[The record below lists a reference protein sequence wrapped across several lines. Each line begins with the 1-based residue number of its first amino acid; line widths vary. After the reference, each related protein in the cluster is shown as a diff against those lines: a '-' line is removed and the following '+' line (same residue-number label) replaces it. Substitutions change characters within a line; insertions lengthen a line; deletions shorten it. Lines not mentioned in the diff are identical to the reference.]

1 MRKQNLF
8 EAELRLVVAARWEQ
22 RQDAVQQLRALA
34 GAFALFSQ
42 EGHVTW
48 ERSRIRR
55 YRRAFQPFLRRGFL
69 LSSADVSRLWHPTT
83 KTVNAPTLA
92 VTESRRLEPAPDFA
106 SRQMRRGDMLLGRTT
121 FRGEGHPVR
130 LGLQD
135 RLRHVLMIGRTGTG
149 KSTLMENMF
158 LAEMQAGNGCCLIDP
173 HGDLFETVQT
183 LVPSDRIGDV
193 VSFDVADRQHPLGF
207 NILDC
212 SDPDRF
218 ALVADGGVSAFKKV
232 FGLSEAETP
241 RLISILRNSLL
252 TLVEMPGTTLL
263 DIGRLL
269 TEEPYRALAIRRVS
283 NPVVKNYWV
292 HRFGKWT
299 RSERTKAVEAV
310 LNKVDSFATTPLLQ
324 KIVGQ
329 PRNGLDLRRAM
340 DEGQIVLV
348 NLSKGRVGEDAAN
361 MLGSLLVTQLQLDA
375 MSRADIP
382 PHDRRPFF
390 VYIDEF
396 QNFATESFPAIL
408 SEARKFGLG
417 LIAAHQYL
425 DQVPRETA
433 KAVFGNVGT
442 LISFQVGADDAELLA
457 RQFSRDRGD
466 IQERDLINLPRYHAL
481 VRLLVDGMPTR
492 RLTMETCAPPE
503 RQSRVTADAIRFL
516 FPEAKARSPA
526 VAASMS
532 PLLTKESSSSPR
544 RRAR

>member
-1 MRKQNLF
+1 VT
-8 EAELRLVVAARWEQ
+8 VVAHDGRRYHYCIELDNATQSIRSETNL
-22 RQDAVQQLRALA
+22 DAL
-34 GAFALFSQ
+34 
-42 EGHVTW
+42 EW
-48 ERSRIRR
+48 KIRR
-55 YRRAFQPFLRRGFL
+55 YEAWQYAAAERGENFRVLFATTGSRAHAKNIVAAA
-69 LSSADVSRLWHPTT
+69 ADVLLEPRRELVLSC
-83 KTVNAPTLA
+83 
-92 VTESRRLEPAPDFA
+92 RLEDYLAAPNPFT
-106 SRQMRRGDMLLGRTT
+106 Q
-121 FRGEGHPVR
+121 P
-130 LGLQD
+130 
-135 RLRHVLMIGRTGTG
+135 
-149 KSTLMENMF
+149 
-158 LAEMQAGNGCCLIDP
+158 
-173 HGDLFETVQT
+173 
-183 LVPSDRIGDV
+183 VPSDRICDV
-193 VSFDVADRQHPLGF
+193 VSFDVADRRHPLGF

-218 ALVADGGVSAFKKV
+218 ALVADGVVSAFKKV

-252 TLVEMPGTTLL
+252 TLVEMPGTTLH

-283 NPVVKNYWV
+283 NPVVKAYWV

-324 KIVGQ
+324 RIVGQ
-329 PRNGLDLRRAM
+329 PRNGLNLRRAM
-340 DEGQIVLV
+340 DEGRIVLV
-348 NLSKGRVGEDAAN
+348 NLSKGSVGEDAAN

-375 MSRADIP
+375 MSRADLP

-425 DQVPRETA
+425 DQVPPETA
-433 KAVFGNVGT
+433 KALFGNVGT

-457 RQFSRDRGD
+457 RQFSRDKGD

-492 RLTMETCAPPE
+492 RFTMQMCEPAE
-503 RQSRVTADAIRFL
+503 RQSPGDCRCDSLPLPGNQRGESGGRRLDV
-516 FPEAKARSPA
+516 S
-526 VAASMS
+526 AA
-532 PLLTKESSSSPR
+532 
-544 RRAR
+544 